1 MKRHFKYKKA
11 AFETAMPKS
20 TKTEQEKQAE
30 TAFKNTMVNLKTK
43 LQQLFDDKGE
53 VAMARDSDYA
63 RQIFKV
69 DKTTGESLSM
79 SESEF
84 IKLLQSST
92 ANPEVQVNETHF
104 QLKKAYPIHNR
115 ESLMQYLLE
124 HGRRG
129 IKDDER
135 LRYCYR
141 GIENDIIN
149 LISEGWVRVI
159 KT

>member
-1 MKRHFKYKKA
+1 
-11 AFETAMPKS
+11 
-20 TKTEQEKQAE
+20 
-30 TAFKNTMVNLKTK
+30 
-43 LQQLFDDKGE
+43 LFDDKGE

-104 QLKKAYPIHNR
+104 
-115 ESLMQYLLE
+115 
-124 HGRRG
+124 
-129 IKDDER
+129 
-135 LRYCYR
+135 
-141 GIENDIIN
+141 
-149 LISEGWVRVI
+149 
-159 KT
+159 